1 MAKRGGGYNL
11 CAALYCNHNRK
22 RNPNLSFFRFPKNP
36 KVCRQW
42 VINSKRFDLLNKEPS
57 YLYANC
63 IMCADHFEDNLFTHK
78 IKNRLLDHAVPTKF
92 PIGDIGL
99 QQESPISECEGEE
112 ICEQVEKQMKE
123 ASPGIVIK
131 GKKPVQKPERMILS
145 SIFKESK
152 ELLSTK
158 TVTFSTP
165 PRIIRAQIP
174 ESSIS
179 SANIVSLPNSSKVTS
194 VNPNDKPRLIWLT
207 GLPMSQKPATAQSSL
222 VKTVLPNMP
231 VLGTANVPILGSS
244 VANVPLSGKTIIPGV
259 ESSVCLLP
267 EVKREIAEIPGTS
280 ESNNDNF
287 APSDYSY
294 AGSYDGS
301 QYPSSVLLDST
312 NNQDGGSQDN
322 TFDTSYDDSSAPPPF
337 KRKRPCGDSTDQL
350 KENYMAFSELVVSK
364 LKSLPP
370 HRAALLQLK
379 IQKLLSQEIVSLE
392 SEGGDEGTE
401 DDAAASDLNE
411 EEEEVEGNGQ
421 TGPGPCSEAAAD
433 KSNPSARPEDC
444 PNGAED
450 KNTAQSFPL
459 TSSSSVTTIAKKR
472 KSRGRQS
479 ENKENLSFL
488 EESYRAFSKVILPFL
503 EESYRAFSK
512 CIISQLRY
520 LPTAIAVQTQNKIQK
535 VLSDEIVEFYTK
547 KDLHS
552 NEQNPDTDSSHVRI
566 KEEPIDN
573 MES

>member
-1 MAKRGGGYNL
+1 
-11 CAALYCNHNRK
+11 
-22 RNPNLSFFRFPKNP
+22 
-36 KVCRQW
+36 
-42 VINSKRFDLLNKEPS
+42 
-57 YLYANC
+57 
-63 IMCADHFEDNLFTHK
+63 
-78 IKNRLLDHAVPTKF
+78 
-92 PIGDIGL
+92 
-99 QQESPISECEGEE
+99 
-112 ICEQVEKQMKE
+112 
-123 ASPGIVIK
+123 
-131 GKKPVQKPERMILS
+131 
-145 SIFKESK
+145 
-152 ELLSTK
+152 
-158 TVTFSTP
+158 
-165 PRIIRAQIP
+165 
-174 ESSIS
+174 
-179 SANIVSLPNSSKVTS
+179 
-194 VNPNDKPRLIWLT
+194 
-207 GLPMSQKPATAQSSL
+207 
-222 VKTVLPNMP
+222 
-231 VLGTANVPILGSS
+231 
-244 VANVPLSGKTIIPGV
+244 
-259 ESSVCLLP
+259 
-267 EVKREIAEIPGTS
+267 
-280 ESNNDNF
+280 
-287 APSDYSY
+287 
-294 AGSYDGS
+294 
-301 QYPSSVLLDST
+301 
-312 NNQDGGSQDN
+312 
-322 TFDTSYDDSSAPPPF
+322 
-337 KRKRPCGDSTDQL
+337 
-350 KENYMAFSELVVSK
+350 MAFSELVVSK

-401 DDAAASDLNE
+401 DDAAASDLEE

-488 EESYRAFSKVILPFL
+488 EESYRAFSK
-503 EESYRAFSK
+503 

-573 MES
+573 MEI